1 MSTED
6 MKKADMAHQSHE
18 GRTETG
24 EFLSSYRLVYT
35 VGSVVQLKKTHMV
48 INTNTRQAHSR
59 YKCAHIHT

>member
-48 INTNTRQAHSR
+48 INTNT
-59 YKCAHIHT
+59 